1 MGGATC
7 TFWNP
12 FTNLW
17 HWLPIT
23 RDNIRGK
30 RIFHGEDPSAFRAL
44 PVQSQ
49 QIKPLSSIL
58 YHWRLIHRAWWHDI
72 FSFQEE
78 QGNFCKNISLGG
90 YGSMIFFCT
99 MQSLYLKV
107 QIKTVIDS
115 VHSLSLDKYMIFKLD
130 KELKILTQSLCIKDN
145 KMYNQRRQITCFIV
159 ASARQ
164 CGGMRVRNRR
174 VLFLRW
180 LNGKASSCQCKRR
193 RRCGFDPW
201 VRKILWS
208 RKW

>member
-1 MGGATC
+1 
-7 TFWNP
+7 
-12 FTNLW
+12 
-17 HWLPIT
+17 
-23 RDNIRGK
+23 
-30 RIFHGEDPSAFRAL
+30 
-44 PVQSQ
+44 
-49 QIKPLSSIL
+49 
-58 YHWRLIHRAWWHDI
+58 
-72 FSFQEE
+72 
-78 QGNFCKNISLGG
+78 
-90 YGSMIFFCT
+90 MIFFCT

-193 RRCGFDPW
+193 RRCGLDPW